1 MIAPIDGPR
10 RRKHQAGVTAVEFG
24 LIAWILVFS
33 LVAIMEISRIL
44 YTWNSANEAT
54 RYGVRTA
61 VVCPRGDASVVLKR
75 MQTFLPGLTADK
87 VSISYPAVGATPP
100 VFTSVEI
107 TGLTID
113 SVFPMFDFPI
123 PIPASRAVIT
133 AESFAG
139 TAKPGE
145 FYSWLCDPTK

>member
-1 MIAPIDGPR
+1 MVQVR
-10 RRKHQAGVTAVEFG
+10 FLQSRNRQSGVTAVEFG

-44 YTWNSANEAT
+44 YTWNAANEAT
-54 RYGVRTA
+54 RFGVRAA
-61 VVCPRGDASVVLKR
+61 VVCQRNDTGLVLKR

-87 VSISYPAVGATPP
+87 ILISYPAADAKPP

-107 TGLTID
+107 SGLTID

-133 AESFAG
+133 AESFLG
-139 TAKPGE
+139 TADAGE
-145 FYSWLCDPTK
+145 FYSWLCDPNK